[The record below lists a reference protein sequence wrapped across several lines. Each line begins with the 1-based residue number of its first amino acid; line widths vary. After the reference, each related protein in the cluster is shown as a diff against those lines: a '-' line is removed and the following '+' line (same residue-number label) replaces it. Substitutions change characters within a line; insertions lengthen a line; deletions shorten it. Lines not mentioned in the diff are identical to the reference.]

1 MVTLFLIVI
10 YAAFIS
16 LGLPDSLLG
25 VAWPVA
31 QKEFGA
37 SLGDAGIISMV
48 ISVGTVISSL
58 FSSKLLKRFGV
69 GKVTAVSVLM
79 TALALLG
86 FSFVPAFVFMILLAI
101 PLGLGAGAVDS
112 GLNEYVAEHYESRHM
127 SWLHCFWG
135 VGAMAGPLIMSQYMS
150 LGVDWRMGYLTVA
163 IIQFVL
169 VAVLIATLPLW
180 DKVAEKTS
188 QKKQEADANGENPGE
203 PEREADLDPPIASG
217 KGGFLAPLKIKGAKV
232 ALISFFLYCGV
243 EMTLGLWGS
252 SFLITEKGIDA
263 AAAAQW
269 VSLYWGGLTAGRLVS
284 GFLAI
289 RFNNQ
294 QMIRIGEL
302 TVLLGV
308 VCLLLPLPQFV
319 CLIGF
324 ILVGAGC
331 APIYPC
337 MLHET
342 PVRFGKEDAQS
353 MMGFQMAVCYTGS
366 TLLPPFFGL
375 VATKVNV
382 GLLPVFLLVYIVIML
397 VSSEASNRIFQSRAA
412 KLNQAKLSKGI

>member
-37 SLGDAGIISMV
+37 SLGDAGIVSMTIS
-48 ISVGTVISSL
+48 IGTVVSSL
-58 FSSKLLKRFGV
+58 FSSRLLKRFGV
-69 GKVTAVSVLM
+69 GKVTVVSVLM

-86 FSFVPAFVFMILLAI
+86 FSFVPAFIFMILLAI
-101 PLGLGAGAVDS
+101 PLGIGAGAVDS

-135 VGAMAGPLIMSQYMS
+135 VGAMTGPLIMSQYMS

-163 IIQFVL
+163 VIQFLLVGVL
-169 VAVLIATLPLW
+169 LATLPLW
-180 DKVAEKTS
+180 DKVAQKT
-188 QKKQEADANGENPGE
+188 KKGETPQENRAVGSE
-203 PEREADLDPPIASG
+203 PENVPEPMISKASE
-217 KGGFLAPLKIKGAKV
+217 KKGFLQPLKIKGAKV
-232 ALISFFLYCGV
+232 ALVSFFLYCGV

-252 SFLITEKGIDA
+252 SFLISEKGIDPA
-263 AAAAQW
+263 IAAQW
-269 VSLYWGGLTAGRLVS
+269 ISFYWGGLTLGRLVS
-284 GFLAI
+284 GFLAMK
-289 RFNNQ
+289 FNNQ
-294 QMIRIGEL
+294 QMIRAGEL

-308 VCLLLPLPQFV
+308 ICLFLPLPQYV

-324 ILVGAGC
+324 VLVGAGC

-353 MMGFQMAVCYTGS
+353 MMGFQMAICYIGS
-366 TLLPPFFGL
+366 TLLPPFFGF
-375 VATKVNV
+375 VATNLTVS
-382 GLLPVFLLVYIVIML
+382 LLPVFLLVYIVIML
-397 VSSEASNRIFQSRAA
+397 ITSETSNRIFNR
-412 KLNQAKLSKGI
+412 KKRNEN

>member
-48 ISVGTVISSL
+48 ISVGTVVSSL

-180 DKVAEKTS
+180 NKVAEKTS

-217 KGGFLAPLKIKGAKV
+217 KGGFLGPLKIKGAKV

-366 TLLPPFFGL
+366 TLLP
-375 VATKVNV
+375 
-382 GLLPVFLLVYIVIML
+382 VFLLVYIVIML
-397 VSSEASNRIFQSRAA
+397 VSSEASNRIFNRGKQS
-412 KLNQAKLSKGI
+412 

>member
-25 VAWPVA
+25 VAWPIA
-31 QKEFGA
+31 QEEFGA
-37 SLGDAGIISMV
+37 NLGDAGIISMV

-86 FSFVPAFVFMILLAI
+86 FSFVPSFIFMALLAI

-135 VGAMAGPLIMSQYMS
+135 VGTMIGPLIMSQYIS
-150 LGVDWRMGYLTVA
+150 LGVNWRMGYLTVA

-169 VAVLIATLPLW
+169 VAVLIVTLPVW
-180 DKVAEKTS
+180 DKVAKKTE
-188 QKKQEADANGENPGE
+188 QKKSAEKANRENPGE
-203 PEREADLDPPIASG
+203 TTGETAPTPTASG
-217 KGGFLAPLKIKGAKV
+217 KKGFLEPLKIKGAKI

-263 AAAAQW
+263 ATAAQW
-269 VSLYWGGLTAGRLVS
+269 VSLYWGGLTVGRLVS

-308 VCLLLPLPQFV
+308 VLLFLPLPQFV

-342 PVRFGKEDAQS
+342 PVRFGEEDAQS
-353 MMGFQMAVCYTGS
+353 MMGFQMAICYTGS
-366 TLLPPFFGL
+366 TLLPPFFGF
-375 VATKVNV
+375 VATEVTV

-397 VSSEASNRIFQSRAA
+397 ISSEASNRIFNRKKQ
-412 KLNQAKLSKGI
+412 N

>member
-1 MVTLFLIVI
+1 M
-10 YAAFIS
+10 
-16 LGLPDSLLG
+16 
-25 VAWPVA
+25 
-31 QKEFGA
+31 
-37 SLGDAGIISMV
+37 
-48 ISVGTVISSL
+48 
-58 FSSKLLKRFGV
+58 
-69 GKVTAVSVLM
+69 
-79 TALALLG
+79 
-86 FSFVPAFVFMILLAI
+86 
-101 PLGLGAGAVDS
+101 
-112 GLNEYVAEHYESRHM
+112 
-127 SWLHCFWG
+127 
-135 VGAMAGPLIMSQYMS
+135 
-150 LGVDWRMGYLTVA
+150 
-163 IIQFVL
+163 
-169 VAVLIATLPLW
+169 
-180 DKVAEKTS
+180 
-188 QKKQEADANGENPGE
+188 
-203 PEREADLDPPIASG
+203 
-217 KGGFLAPLKIKGAKV
+217 KIKGAKV

-397 VSSEASNRIFQSRAA
+397 VSSEASNRIFNRGKQC
-412 KLNQAKLSKGI
+412 

>member
-1 MVTLFLIVI
+1 
-10 YAAFIS
+10 
-16 LGLPDSLLG
+16 
-25 VAWPVA
+25 
-31 QKEFGA
+31 
-37 SLGDAGIISMV
+37 
-48 ISVGTVISSL
+48 
-58 FSSKLLKRFGV
+58 
-69 GKVTAVSVLM
+69 
-79 TALALLG
+79 
-86 FSFVPAFVFMILLAI
+86 
-101 PLGLGAGAVDS
+101 
-112 GLNEYVAEHYESRHM
+112 
-127 SWLHCFWG
+127 
-135 VGAMAGPLIMSQYMS
+135 MAGPLIMSQYMS

-180 DKVAEKTS
+180 NKVAEKTS

-217 KGGFLAPLKIKGAKV
+217 KGGFLGPLKIKGAKV

-263 AAAAQW
+263 A
-269 VSLYWGGLTAGRLVS
+269 
-284 GFLAI
+284 
-289 RFNNQ
+289 NQ

-397 VSSEASNRIFQSRAA
+397 VSSEASNRIFNRGKQC
-412 KLNQAKLSKGI
+412 